1 MRVCLCVSECV
12 CVCDTVMMRGWGI
25 PGFLHEAADRCGRLE
40 SKLFCWPTSKG
51 DFSSVGLFL
60 LSIPLSFAHALASSS
75 RFSPVFQAEAWN

>member
-1 MRVCLCVSECV
+1 MRVCLCVSE

-25 PGFLHEAADRCGRLE
+25 PADRCGRLE